1 MKQFYLKTLL
11 LCLFMLAGT
20 TAHAYDA
27 KVNGIYYNF
36 NETEKTAEVTLYS
49 YYSSQNKTAYSGAVV
64 IPSTVTYGGT
74 TYSVTSIGDDA
85 FSDCSG
91 LTSITIPESVTSIG
105 YKAFAETKWYDEL
118 PDGLVYAGKVAYK
131 YKGTMPENA
140 TIAIKEGTTSISR
153 EAFSNCSGLT
163 SITIPNSVTSIG
175 YEAFYD
181 CNGLTSITIPNSVTT
196 IGSSAFDGCSGLT
209 SITIPNSVTSIGY
222 SAFKGCENAKIYTK
236 RGTIT
241 LLRLWDLDVEPYEAG
256 TDNLL
261 TKPSLKQLSS
271 TQTTITVELENCYDE
286 YDYTFM
292 DKTVNKKQPT
302 VLTGLK
308 PGDSYSNLKV
318 LSGNSSC
325 SVELKSKVYT
335 QNISPSI
342 QSKQVTA
349 SSVLLK
355 ASYSEGDAKVVSQY
369 FMVGKDKINGNNASI
384 AGLDPNTSFTA
395 KYVVEIKYGDNEQY
409 TTTYSSNEQT
419 IKTAAL
425 TLTTLQPKV
434 ATPGNVIVAA
444 ESNLDDAETNV
455 GFEWRRTDWTD
466 DFSSNSGGAF
476 LYEGNMEG
484 YIRNLNTDKLWKYR
498 PYYESNS
505 GKRYYGEW
513 MGLDPTNTSFFEPT
527 VHTYANVSVQ
537 GNQAEVKGY
546 AMRGSDNV
554 TSQGFFYWQQ
564 PAGVRAEAPG
574 SVSVPKNAMKA
585 EANGNIMTT
594 TLEGLDYLTTYCYV
608 AFMTT
613 SEGDTFYGELRT
625 FETGEDTSGIED
637 IPSATKTAAGTQKVY
652 DLNGRRI
659 AQPRRGLNIIRTAD
673 GSTVKVMKK

>member
-1 MKQFYLKTLL
+1 
-11 LCLFMLAGT
+11 
-20 TAHAYDA
+20 
-27 KVNGIYYNF
+27 
-36 NETEKTAEVTLYS
+36 VT
-49 YYSSQNKTAYSGAVV
+49 KIGSGAF
-64 IPSTVTYGGT
+64 YG
-74 TYSVTSIGDDA
+74 
-85 FSDCSG
+85 CSG

-105 YKAFAETKWYDEL
+105 SGAFSGCDKAKIFT
-118 PDGLVYAGKVAYK
+118 
-131 YKGTMPENA
+131 NR
-140 TIAIKEGTTSISR
+140 GTTS
-153 EAFSNCSGLT
+153 
-163 SITIPNSVTSIG
+163 
-175 YEAFYD
+175 
-181 CNGLTSITIPNSVTT
+181 
-196 IGSSAFDGCSGLT
+196 
-209 SITIPNSVTSIGY
+209 
-222 SAFKGCENAKIYTK
+222 
-236 RGTIT
+236 
-241 LLRLWDLDVEPYEAG
+241 LLALWHIDVEPYETG
-256 TDNLL
+256 TDKLL
-261 TKPSLKQLSS
+261 PKPTVKQISS
-271 TQTTITVELENCYDE
+271 TQTTMTVKLENYYEE
-286 YDYTFM
+286 YEYTI
-292 DKTVNKKQPT
+292 DGKVINKNQPT
-302 VLTGLK
+302 VITGLE
-308 PGDSYSNLKV
+308 PGEYYYMYTSLGDLGYANGDVKFYT
-318 LSGNSSC
+318 
-325 SVELKSKVYT
+325 KS
-335 QNISPSI
+335 ISPSI
-342 QSKQVTA
+342 QSNQFTA
-349 SSVLLK
+349 SSAILK
-355 ASYSEGDAKVVSQY
+355 GFCSTGDAHVVAQY
-369 FMVGKDKINGNNASI
+369 FTVGKDKIEGNTVTLT
-384 AGLDPNTSFTA
+384 GLDPNTSYTA
-395 KYVVEIKYGDNEQY
+395 KYVVEIKYGDKEQY

-419 IKTAAL
+419 IKTSTL
-425 TLTTLQPKV
+425 TLNTLQPKV

-484 YIRNLNTDKLWKYR
+484 YIRNLNTEKLWKYR
-498 PYYESNS
+498 PYYESKS

-554 TSQGFFYWQQ
+554 ASQGFFYWQQ
-564 PAGVRAEAPG
+564 PAGARAEAPG

-659 AQPRRGLNIIRTAD
+659 AQPRRGLSIIRTAD
-673 GSTVKVMKK
+673 GRTVKVMKK